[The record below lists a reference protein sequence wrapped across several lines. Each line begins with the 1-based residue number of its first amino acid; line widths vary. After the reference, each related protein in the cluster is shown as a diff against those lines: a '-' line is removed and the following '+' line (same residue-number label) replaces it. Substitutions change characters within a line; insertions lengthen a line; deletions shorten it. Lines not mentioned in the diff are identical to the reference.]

1 MIENWMA
8 EVQKTRRTL
17 RCNILETVLD
27 EFDLRITGLNH
38 DQRKHKYRQMAEN
51 PFRFF
56 RGSAYLFYY
65 DVTKIPFSFHTPDDK
80 PTWIQGDMHVENFG
94 AFQNSEGDI
103 VYDVND
109 FDEGYMGSYV
119 YDLLRMTVSIAL
131 YCEQYGFT
139 DSEERIR
146 EFLQAYYKQL
156 KKFVKGKEDA
166 LTLFYT
172 EENTKGPIRKVL
184 KKLEKRDSAR
194 LLDRWTIKESTK
206 RMFIHSE
213 ELAPVTQKEQDKIEA
228 AWCSYVE
235 SLDEEER
242 KKSEFYEIKHIV
254 RKNGSGTASIS
265 LDRFYIL
272 IEGKQEC
279 EEQLDDLILEMK
291 EVRAPI
297 PAYFMPYDEEFWL
310 KYGHQGERVV
320 TTQKAM
326 HHHNDP
332 FLGFVTIDNRHF
344 YVRER
349 SPYKKRIKPEDIEDD
364 KEFDKVL
371 EVFGGIA
378 AKIHARADIDI
389 ENSLLDYHSE
399 EEILKAIGD
408 DYEAFEAQLIF
419 MSMAYKERVKNDY
432 VLFCGWL
439 NTKFT

>member
-1 MIENWMA
+1 
-8 EVQKTRRTL
+8 
-17 RCNILETVLD
+17 
-27 EFDLRITGLNH
+27 
-38 DQRKHKYRQMAEN
+38 
-51 PFRFF
+51 
-56 RGSAYLFYY
+56 
-65 DVTKIPFSFHTPDDK
+65 
-80 PTWIQGDMHVENFG
+80 
-94 AFQNSEGDI
+94 
-103 VYDVND
+103 
-109 FDEGYMGSYV
+109 
-119 YDLLRMTVSIAL
+119 
-131 YCEQYGFT
+131 
-139 DSEERIR
+139 
-146 EFLQAYYKQL
+146 
-156 KKFVKGKEDA
+156 
-166 LTLFYT
+166 
-172 EENTKGPIRKVL
+172 L

-235 SLDEEER
+235 SLDEEDR